1 MRRASAEVP
10 NRETSRDKTFNSQ
23 RRSLLPEIIPPSFVR
38 FQTDEGTGSALRCL
52 TGSSK
57 VTAAMADD
65 LTLLQIAM
73 HVGMSCAFTA
83 VAAAGTLMVFRISA
97 WLG

>member
-1 MRRASAEVP
+1 
-10 NRETSRDKTFNSQ
+10 
-23 RRSLLPEIIPPSFVR
+23 
-38 FQTDEGTGSALRCL
+38 
-52 TGSSK
+52 
-57 VTAAMADD
+57 MADD

-73 HVGMSCAFTA
+73 RVGMSCAFTA